1 MLPTPIGE
9 NYPLILASASPRR
22 KALLRQIALPFRA
35 LASRV
40 DEAPLE
46 GDPAGRIRRL
56 AESKARAVWARS
68 DRHWV
73 LGADTVVLLGNLA
86 LGKPRD
92 HKEARSML
100 RILAGKEHYVI
111 TGFAL
116 LDPSGG
122 VAHSEEVTTRV
133 KVRGLSDQEIQ
144 AYIAIGE
151 PFGKAGSY
159 AIQGIGAFMIEGITG
174 SYTNVVGLPI
184 CAVVQ
189 ALIGAGALDHFPLRR
204 SSPSGA
210 RFQRGSRR
218 RPPRR

>member
-1 MLPTPIGE
+1 MHSPINE
-9 NYPLILASASPRR
+9 DYPLILASASPRR

-35 LASRV
+35 RASRA

-68 DRHWV
+68 ERHWV
-73 LGADTVVLLGNLA
+73 LGADTVVLCGNLS

-92 HKEARSML
+92 QAEARSML
-100 RILAGKEHYVI
+100 WILAGKEHRVI
-111 TGFAL
+111 TGFAI

-122 VAHSEEVTTRV
+122 VVHSEEVTTCV
-133 KVRGLSDQEIQ
+133 SVRTLSEREIE
-144 AYIAIGE
+144 AYIATGE

-159 AIQGIGAFMIEGITG
+159 AIQGIGAFMIEGIAG

-189 ALIGAGALDHFPLRR
+189 ALTRAGALDRFPVKR
-204 SSPSGA
+204 A
-210 RFQRGSRR
+210 
-218 RPPRR
+218 